1 MSALTIHWGEVEFE
15 NLGPFS
21 GWLGAG
27 GAGLFAVM
35 VQPNAKTNPGDFR
48 VVYFGEHDNLIDSEF
63 FRSHPKFRCCV
74 SEAGNADGLHFAI
87 FPLPD
92 STAEQRKHI
101 AKLLAEQFRPIC
113 NW

>member
-1 MSALTIHWGEVEFE
+1 MSALTIQWGEVVFE

-21 GWLGAG
+21 GWLGPG
-27 GAGLFAVM
+27 GAGLFVIM
-35 VQPNAKTNPGDFR
+35 VQPNARANPGNYR
-48 VVYFGEHDNLIDSEF
+48 AVYFGEHEDLSDSEF
-63 FRSHPKFRCCV
+63 FRSHAKFRCCV
-74 SEAGNADGLHFAI
+74 SEAESADSLWIAI
-87 FPLPD
+87 FRLPD